1 MFDPVHQL
9 RGAGPHSGT
18 SSTTVTGCSDAS
30 VRAVLQIGPCV
41 AEAISLR
48 PRVIGVEH
56 VLMGARD
63 PRAASDFGDDRG
75 GVPQRGG
82 LRNPAVEFRVDD

>member
-1 MFDPVHQL
+1 MWP
-9 RGAGPHSGT
+9 G
-18 SSTTVTGCSDAS
+18 
-30 VRAVLQIGPCV
+30 
-41 AEAISLR
+41 
-48 PRVIGVEH
+48 VIGVEH